1 MNILHSAFGE
11 RGYQVPISCLVL
23 RTELAG
29 FAKIAQPEKQ
39 SDVIAGD
46 GVLAKEEAFSALT
59 FCLCL

>member
-1 MNILHSAFGE
+1 M
-11 RGYQVPISCLVL
+11 PIFCLVL

-46 GVLAKEEAFSALT
+46 GVLAEEEAFSALT
-59 FCLCL
+59 FRLCL